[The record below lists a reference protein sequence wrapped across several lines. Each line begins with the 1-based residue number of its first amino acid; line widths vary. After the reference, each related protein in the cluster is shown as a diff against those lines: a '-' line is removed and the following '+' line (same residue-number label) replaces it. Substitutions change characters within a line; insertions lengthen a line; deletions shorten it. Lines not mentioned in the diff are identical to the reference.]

1 MQSKLLKYI
10 GFACAARALVLGT
23 DLVLASVRKGKARII
38 ILAADAS
45 ARTAKQIQDKSNF
58 YKVPVLTTEHTMEE
72 LAQAAGKS
80 APVAAMAVTD
90 AGFAAAIKG
99 LLKENQ

>member
-10 GFACAARALVLGT
+10 GFARAAGALVLGT
-23 DLVLASVRKGKARII
+23 DLVLTAIRRRQARIV

-45 ARTAKQIQDKSNF
+45 ARTAKQIQDKSSF
-58 YKVPVLTTEHTMEE
+58 YHISMFQTEHTMEE

-80 APVAAMAVTD
+80 APVAALAVTD
-90 AGFAAAIKG
+90 VGFASAIQG
-99 LLKENQ
+99 LLKETM